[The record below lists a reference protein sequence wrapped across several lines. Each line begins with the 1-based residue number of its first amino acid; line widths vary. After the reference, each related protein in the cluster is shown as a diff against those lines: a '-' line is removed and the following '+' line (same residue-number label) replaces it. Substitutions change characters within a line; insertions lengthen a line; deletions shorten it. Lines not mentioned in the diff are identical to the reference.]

1 MTLNGV
7 DLTGLIVGIIGLVL
21 GLLSHLHL
29 FQHNKTLQR
38 IEEQLP
44 AVTPAAATS
53 QVIPDAMAALF
64 HAVMSHTHP
73 TSPATPP
80 GVTVTQT
87 PAPPANPGGTLP

>member
-1 MTLNGV
+1 MTVNGV

-44 AVTPAAATS
+44 AVTPAAGS
-53 QVIPDAMAALF
+53 QVIPDVMGALF
-64 HAVMSHTHP
+64 HQIMNHSHPAPAPAP
-73 TSPATPP
+73 TPPASPAP
-80 GVTVTQT
+80 
-87 PAPPANPGGTLP
+87 PGGTLP